1 MDSKYI
7 NIMNNAIR
15 RMVRDGLVASLTRPA
30 SAFALL
36 KMMKNQKIATDVR
49 KAQLKNGF
57 HIPPFLIVSIT
68 RKCNLQCKGCYSN
81 HFAQMDK
88 DSELSTEN
96 WIRVLSDADRLG
108 VSFVLVAGGEPFSR
122 KDIIDITSRF
132 PNIVFPVFTNGTLIN
147 SDTVAELKRHRNI
160 IPVFSL
166 EGSADM
172 TDSRRGEGI
181 ARILGEKLS
190 LVKKASLFSG
200 ISFTVTSENIDIVT
214 DPSFIKELSLKGASL
229 FFFVEYVPVTDN
241 SEHLVLSDEQRK
253 SLAVRI
259 DKIRS
264 SQKGVFVSFPGDEEA
279 MGGCIAGGRGFI
291 HINASG
297 KVEPCPFAPYSDS
310 DLKEMDLLEALSSP
324 LLKKIR
330 EGEASLKSVS
340 GGCALWSNREAVKK
354 IIESE

>member
-7 NIMNNAIR
+7 NIMNTAIR
-15 RMVRDGLVASLTRPA
+15 RMIRDGLLASLTRPA
-30 SAFALL
+30 AAFALL
-36 KMMKNQKIATDVR
+36 KMTSDQNIATRVR
-49 KAQLKNGF
+49 EEQLKIDI

-88 DSELSTEN
+88 SSELSTEN
-96 WIRVLSDADRLG
+96 WIKILSDADRLG
-108 VSFVLVAGGEPFSR
+108 ISFVLVAGGEPFSR
-122 KDIIDITSRF
+122 KDIIEITSQF
-132 PNIVFPVFTNGTLIN
+132 PKIVFPIFTNGTLIN
-147 SDTVAELKRHRNI
+147 SDTVAQLKKHRNI

-181 ARILGEKLS
+181 ARILGEKLA

-200 ISFTVTSENIDIVT
+200 ISFTVTSENIDILT
-214 DPSFIKELSLKGASL
+214 DPSFIKDLSVKGASL
-229 FFFVEYVPVTDN
+229 FFFVEYVPV
-241 SEHLVLSDEQRK
+241 SENTEYLVLSDEQRK
-253 SLAVRI
+253 SLAIKI

-279 MGGCIAGGRGFI
+279 MGGCIAGGRGFV

-310 DLKEMDLLEALSSP
+310 NLKEMDLFEALHSP

-330 EGEASLKSVS
+330 NSEASLKSVS
-340 GGCALWSNREAVKK
+340 GGCALWSNRDAVKK